1 MLGVLLALAGAAL
14 ALWAN
19 RARRRQARRRA
30 FAQRDRNKAALA
42 AYAHLLR
49 LWALAEPGSAPA
61 PGVGG
66 PGPEG
71 PVQQPHTLTREELGV
86 LTGAAAGL
94 EGRLGRELPTKQ
106 RLYRQYLQGLF

>member
-19 RARRRQARRRA
+19 RAIRRQARRRA

-49 LWALAEPGSAPA
+49 LWALADPGSAPSQEWEDLA
-61 PGVGG
+61 LKARFSS
-66 PGPEG
+66 
-71 PVQQPHTLTREELGV
+71 HTLTREELGV

-94 EGRLGRELPTKQ
+94 EGRLGRELPAKQ
-106 RLYRQYLQGLF
+106 RLYRQYLQGLL